1 MCVCVRAGA
10 RAGCVSVWSVCARTC
25 SDGDGILDVL
35 EGYEDADGDG
45 VANFLDLDSD
55 GANPQTTLSRCW
67 D

>member
-1 MCVCVRAGA
+1 M
-10 RAGCVSVWSVCARTC
+10 RTC

-45 VANFLDLDSD
+45 VANSLDLDSD
-55 GANPQTTLSRCW
+55 GADPQTTLSRCW

>member
-1 MCVCVRAGA
+1 M
-10 RAGCVSVWSVCARTC
+10 CVSVWSVCARTC

-55 GANPQTTLSRCW
+55 GENPQTTLSRCW